1 METLKK
7 WASTFETDGYRLSN
21 LIAHFGQD
29 DVNAIGARDGWTP
42 KTQQSERLIPLNADL
57 LDMIRRL
64 PKAGA
69 YVFPGPDPDTPIG
82 NMRKAF
88 ASAAAAADIQRRG
101 KPVSLTPKVLRKAH
115 ATWQVERGIN
125 ESVLQGLLGHAKGSR
140 VTKQFYVHV
149 SEEAKRAAMITLPM
163 GERIAK

>member
-1 METLKK
+1 MVRFLAETGCRVGAARNLT
-7 WASTFETDGYRLSN
+7 WDCVDEIGGYVE
-21 LIAHFGQD
+21 IT
-29 DVNAIGARDGWTP
+29 ARDGWTP

-69 YVFPGPDPDTPIG
+69 YVFPGPDADTPIG
-82 NMRKAF
+82 NMRKAI
-88 ASAAAAADIQRRG
+88 ASAVAAADIQRRG

-115 ATWQVERGIN
+115 ATRQAERGIN

-140 VTKQFYVHV
+140 VTKQFYVHA
-149 SEEAKRAAMITLPM
+149 SEAAKRAAMITLPI